1 MSTSEDSLTLDRINV
16 QQQVV
21 SAKQQ
26 QQQQQQQ
33 HSLLSRVS
41 WGRLV
46 SGTKLIWEG
55 VIIDILCE
63 KSSNTY

>member
-26 QQQQQQQ
+26 QQQQQ

-46 SGTKLIWEG
+46 SGTNLIWEG

>member
-21 SAKQQ
+21 SAKQ

>member
-21 SAKQQ
+21 SAK

>member
-33 HSLLSRVS
+33 QHSLLSRVS

-46 SGTKLIWEG
+46 SGTKLIWEAHH
-55 VIIDILCE
+55 
-63 KSSNTY
+63 

>member
-21 SAKQQ
+21 SAK
-26 QQQQQQQ
+26 QQQQ

>member
-26 QQQQQQQ
+26 QQQQQ

-55 VIIDILCE
+55 GHH
-63 KSSNTY
+63 